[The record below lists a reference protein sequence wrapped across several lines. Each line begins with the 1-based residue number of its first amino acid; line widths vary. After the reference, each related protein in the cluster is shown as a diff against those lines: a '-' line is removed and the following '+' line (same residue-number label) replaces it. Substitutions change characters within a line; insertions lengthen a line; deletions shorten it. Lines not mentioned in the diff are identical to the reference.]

1 LLLLTTEENMQ
12 KLTDNQL
19 IVLSK
24 AAARDDG
31 VAVAPHGMSKAAA
44 AKVGSSLVARKLMR
58 ESRSKPGMPVWRK
71 AEGKNIS
78 LLITRAGRAAIGV
91 EEDSTPSD
99 ISGLEATD
107 AGAAVK
113 TQKASIAAQ
122 PEQHSIGGAPRAGT
136 KQALIV
142 DMLSKEGGV
151 RIDALIKETGWL
163 PHTTR
168 AALTGL
174 RKRGFA
180 VERIPHAPGA
190 SLYRIPSRSY
200 LAGAGGFEPRDAAR
214 NAVLNNLISF
224 ILLPQTDWTCPA
236 QYALWCH
243 SVTADKPPTAGR
255 TPRFAGLWAV
265 QASFRLPPKEPT
277 SCQPAQDKNLQPRGS
292 LRPRTE
298 MQPLQR
304 PKLPGRRSARR

>member
-1 LLLLTTEENMQ
+1 MP

-58 ESRSKPGMPVWRK
+58 ESRSKPGMPVWRE
-71 AEGKNIS
+71 AEGRNIS
-78 LLITRAGRAAIGV
+78 LMITRAGRDAIGV
-91 EEDSTPSD
+91 EEDAMPSD
-99 ISGLEATD
+99 RSGLEATR
-107 AGAAVK
+107 AGAAVE
-113 TQKASIAAQ
+113 TQKASVA
-122 PEQHSIGGAPRAGT
+122 EKLRQHLIGAAPRAGS

-142 DMLSKEGGV
+142 DLLSKEGGV
-151 RIDALIKETGWL
+151 TIDALIKATGWL

-190 SLYRIPSRSY
+190 SLYRIANRP
-200 LAGAGGFEPRDAAR
+200 
-214 NAVLNNLISF
+214 
-224 ILLPQTDWTCPA
+224 CPA
-236 QYALWCH
+236 
-243 SVTADKPPTAGR
+243 
-255 TPRFAGLWAV
+255 
-265 QASFRLPPKEPT
+265 
-277 SCQPAQDKNLQPRGS
+277 RG
-292 LRPRTE
+292 
-298 MQPLQR
+298 
-304 PKLPGRRSARR
+304 